1 MIKSIYVDQTNQVKV
16 ICPKCGLEKNINV
29 FKFKDTHKRL
39 KANCKCGEI
48 FRLTLNFRKHFR
60 KKVMLSG
67 EYFIQEKNVRDDIF
81 IKDISMSGIN
91 FITYK
96 EHILSKDDSIEL
108 KLALDDQMEPMIHAS
123 VQIKWIN
130 DRNIGAKFNN
140 PKSIEKDL
148 RFLLEDSNGDKSAKD
163 P

>member
-1 MIKSIYVDQTNQVKV
+1 MQKVYVDHTNQIKV
-16 ICPKCGLEKNINV
+16 ICPKCGLEKTINV

-39 KANCKCGEI
+39 KANCKCGEV
-48 FRLTLNFRKHFR
+48 FGFALNFRKHYR

-96 EHILSKDDSIEL
+96 EHNFSKDDTVEL
-108 KLALDDQMEPMIHAS
+108 KLALDDQMDPEIHAS
-123 VQIKWIN
+123 IKIKWIV
-130 DRNIGAKFNN
+130 DRNVGAQFNN

-148 RFLLEDSNGDKSAKD
+148 RFLLENSNGVTN
-163 P
+163 

>member
-1 MIKSIYVDQTNQVKV
+1 MQKVYVDHTNQVKV
-16 ICPKCGLEKNINV
+16 ICPKCGLEKTINV

-39 KANCKCGEI
+39 KASCKCGEV
-48 FRLTLNFRKHFR
+48 FGFALNFRKHHR
-60 KKVMLSG
+60 KKVQLSG

-96 EHILSKDDSIEL
+96 EHNFSKDDTVEL
-108 KLALDDQMEPMIHAS
+108 KLALDDKMDPGIHAS
-123 VQIKWIN
+123 IKIKWIV
-130 DRNIGAKFNN
+130 DRNVGAQFNN

-148 RFLLEDSNGDKSAKD
+148 RFLLKNSNGATN
-163 P
+163 

>member
-1 MIKSIYVDQTNQVKV
+1 MQKVFVDHTNQVKV
-16 ICPKCGLEKNINV
+16 ICPKCGLEKNMNV
-29 FKFKDTHKRL
+29 FKFKDTHKKL
-39 KANCKCGEI
+39 KANCKCGEV
-48 FRLTLNFRKHFR
+48 FRFALNFRKHYR

-67 EYFIQEKNVRDDIF
+67 EYVIQKNNVRDDIF

-96 EHILSKDDSIEL
+96 EHTFSKDDTVEL
-108 KLALDDQMEPMIHAS
+108 KLALDDRMEPVIQAS
-123 VQIKWIN
+123 AQIKWIS
-130 DRNIGAKFNN
+130 DRNIGAQFNN

-148 RFLLEDSNGDKSAKD
+148 RFLLENSNGIKSAID